1 MRSLEHQVIQS
12 QAVSQKL
19 IMTIRALGEFKGK
32 QDLYKRQAPEMLE
45 TLRQVA
51 MIQSTES
58 SSRIEGVVVA
68 PDRLKQIMAQKVK
81 PRDRSEQEIA
91 GYRDALAF
99 IHTNAHQLNFTPN
112 LIGRLHTQ
120 LYQFT
125 DEPGG
130 QWKDRENAILE
141 IRPNGSTAVRFQPVS
156 SIAVPEFMNR
166 LCRLFKQ
173 LRDRNEIE
181 PLLLIAS
188 CILDFEC
195 VHPFMDGNGRIGRL
209 LSLLLLYQ
217 AGYEVGRYISLERII
232 EDSKETYYD
241 SLYQSSQGWHQGEH
255 DLRPWW
261 EYFLGTLIAAY
272 REFDE
277 RTAMI
282 TSARGIKSEM
292 VRQAIERLPV
302 EFSIGELEEV
312 CPNVSRDMIRVVLN
326 DLRGEGKVRCQGKG
340 RFARWKKIWQ

>member
-32 QDLYKRQAPEMLE
+32 QDLYKRQTPEMLE

-68 PDRLKQIMAQKVK
+68 PDRLKQIMAQKAK
-81 PRDRSEQEIA
+81 PRDRSEQEVA
-91 GYRDALAF
+91 GYRDALAY
-99 IHTNAHQLNFTPN
+99 IHTNAHQLKFTPD
-112 LIGRLHTQ
+112 LVLRLHRQ

-125 DEPGG
+125 NEPGG

-156 SIAVPEFMNR
+156 SIAVPEFMDS
-166 LCRLFKQ
+166 LCQLFKQ
-173 LRDRNEIE
+173 LRDRNEVE
-181 PLLLIAS
+181 SLLLIAS

-195 VHPFMDGNGRIGRL
+195 IHPFMDGNGRIGRL

-217 AGYEVGRYISLERII
+217 AGYDVGRYISLERII
-232 EDSKETYYD
+232 EGSKETYYD
-241 SLYQSSQGWHQGEH
+241 SLYQSSQGWHQGEQ

-261 EYFLGTLIAAY
+261 EYFMGTLIAACK
-272 REFDE
+272 ELEE
-277 RTAMI
+277 RVGIMMSTRGAKSGMI
-282 TSARGIKSEM
+282 
-292 VRQAIERLPV
+292 RQAIDHLPEIFIISDV
-302 EFSIGELEEV
+302 QRA
-312 CPNVSRDMIRVVLN
+312 CPSVSRDMIRVVLN
-326 DLRGEGKVRCQGKG
+326 QLREEGKIRCQGTG
-340 RFARWKKIWQ
+340 RGAVWEKTW

>member
-1 MRSLEHQVIQS
+1 MRSLEHKVIQS

-32 QDLYKRQAPEMLE
+32 QDLYQRQAPEMLE

-99 IHTNAHQLNFTPN
+99 IHTNAHRLNFTPN
-112 LIGRLHTQ
+112 LVRRLHKQ

-125 DEPGG
+125 NEAGG
-130 QWKDRENAILE
+130 QWKNRENAILE
-141 IRPNGSTAVRFQPVS
+141 IRPNGSTVVRFQPVS
-156 SIAVPEFMNR
+156 SLAVPESMNR
-166 LCRLFKQ
+166 LCQFFRQ

-181 PLLLIAS
+181 PLLLITS

-195 VHPFMDGNGRIGRL
+195 IHPFMDGNGRIGRL

-272 REFDE
+272 KEFEE
-277 RTAMI
+277 RTVMI
-282 TSARGIKSEM
+282 TSTRGIKSEM
-292 VRQAIERLPV
+292 VRQAIERLPA
-302 EFSIGELEEV
+302 EFTIGDLEEI

-326 DLRGEGKVRCQGKG
+326 NLRAEGRVRCRGKG
-340 RFARWKKIWQ
+340 RFARWEKIWE